1 MPSPAMSITAQIPD
15 AHADASPLAGQKL
28 PSAPVPWPMHW
39 RNPPGWTPSM
49 TTFGV
54 HASPGAQSA
63 VEAHSLQNVSG
74 NTPPVS
80 ISCSQVRPGAHPAA
94 DGVHITPNS
103 PPVQAAASVA
113 GFKEQV
119 PTPSV

>member
-1 MPSPAMSITAQIPD
+1 
-15 AHADASPLAGQKL
+15 
-28 PSAPVPWPMHW
+28 
-39 RNPPGWTPSM
+39 M

-63 VEAHSLQNVSG
+63 VVAHSLQNVSG
-74 NTPPVS
+74 KTPPVS
-80 ISCSQVRPGAHPAA
+80 MSCSQVRPAAHPAA
-94 DGVHITPNS
+94 AGVHITPNS

-113 GFKEQV
+113 GLREHV